1 MGIYGGC
8 RKTSWIMKYQIKF
21 EKRAFQELDKLDQ
34 IISRRISKSI
44 KEMEENLDKKDIRRL
59 KGQDNYR
66 LRIGDY
72 RVIFHI
78 ENDLIKILKV
88 AHRKKIYR

>member
-1 MGIYGGC
+1 
-8 RKTSWIMKYQIKF
+8 MKYQIKF

>member
-1 MGIYGGC
+1 
-8 RKTSWIMKYQIKF
+8 KTSWIMKYQIKF